1 MLADEAAHKV
11 REPGNPCYNAL
22 VRLLGTDTLEEDGQ
36 INRQKMAA
44 KIFADHK
51 LLEAINA
58 VIHPAVKAYI
68 LQGDRSRTR
77 SWKNRR
83 LFCGSGAPD

>member
-1 MLADEAAHKV
+1 
-11 REPGNPCYNAL
+11 
-22 VRLLGTDTLEEDGQ
+22 
-36 INRQKMAA
+36 MAA

-68 LQGDRSRTR
+68 LQEIEAEREAGDVYKRQVCMLYTLCCTAS
-77 SWKNRR
+77 S
-83 LFCGSGAPD
+83 P